1 MKGMVFN
8 IQRYSIND
16 GPGIRTT
23 VFLKGCPLHCS
34 WCHNPESISTDQEIV
49 LREDKCI
56 RCGSCIECC
65 NQNAIRNE
73 NNLIVTSRE
82 QCIRCGKCIE
92 VCYAGGREIAG
103 EDMSMEDVMN
113 EIEKDII
120 FYDRSAGG
128 VTFSGGEPF
137 LQHQFLKSLLENCK
151 SKNIHTAVDTSGFIA
166 ENILN
171 GFDDLIDLFL
181 YDIKTI
187 VDSKHRMFTGVSN
200 KIILDNLRFLIKQ
213 GKNIIVR
220 VPVIPGFNDDLNEMK
235 LIGEFVGSLKKISEI
250 HLLPYHKSGT
260 EKYKRLG
267 IKFKM
272 NNNPPDSNGMKLFSA
287 EMNKY
292 AQTVKIGG

>member
-1 MKGMVFN
+1 MVFN

-23 VFLKGCPLHCS
+23 VFLKGCPLHCL

-49 LREDKCI
+49 LREDRCI

-65 NQNAIRNE
+65 SQHAIRNE
-73 NNLIVTSRE
+73 SNLIVTSCE
-82 QCIRCGKCIE
+82 KCIRCGNCVE

-103 EDMSMEDVMN
+103 KEMSVEDVVK

-120 FYDRSAGG
+120 FYNRSTGG

-137 LQHQFLKSLLENCK
+137 LQHLFLKSLLENCK
-151 SKNIHTAVDTSGFIA
+151 SKNIHTAVDTAGFVV

-171 GFDDLIDLFL
+171 GFENLIDLFL
-181 YDIKTI
+181 YDIKT
-187 VDSKHRMFTGVSN
+187 VDDFKHRMFTGGSN
-200 KIILDNLRFLIKQ
+200 KIILDNLRFLINQ
-213 GKNIIVR
+213 GNNIIIR
-220 VPVIPGFNDDLNEMK
+220 VPVIPGFNNNLHDMK
-235 LIGEFVGSLKKISEI
+235 LVGEFVDSLKNISEI

-267 IKFKM
+267 IKFEM
-272 NNNPPDSNGMKLFSA
+272 NDEPPDSTAMELIAA
-287 EMNKY
+287 EMKKY
-292 AQTVKIGG
+292 VQTVKIGG